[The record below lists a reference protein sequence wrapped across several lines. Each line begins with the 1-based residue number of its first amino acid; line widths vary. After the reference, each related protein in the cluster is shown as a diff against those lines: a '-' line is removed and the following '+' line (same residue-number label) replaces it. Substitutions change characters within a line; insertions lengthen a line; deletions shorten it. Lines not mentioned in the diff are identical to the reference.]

1 MKFRSLIKSSLT
13 EQLRRIAENLRTY
26 TQETDEYLQSSTG
39 ESLKDIKS
47 YNNTANYIQEGNVKG
62 VTTILHTLKNE
73 TKDLILD
80 MIRTESPMFS
90 DVIQL
95 HLNEDDDEEK
105 VVFGPKT
112 GKEKYPMGYSDE
124 GRFQLYVVRD
134 LLPRIKDIDL
144 ALKKV

>member
-26 TQETDEYLQSSTG
+26 AQETDEYLQSSTG

-90 DVIQL
+90 LIS
-95 HLNEDDDEEK
+95 ESE
-105 VVFGPKT
+105 
-112 GKEKYPMGYSDE
+112 
-124 GRFQLYVVRD
+124 
-134 LLPRIKDIDL
+134 
-144 ALKKV
+144 